1 MPQDNAARCQLYLVV
16 ESDDGAAARLAA
28 ALGAAEVATVLIRA
42 PEGRALEAA
51 AAKTLVE
58 IARRSGVAAL
68 VAGDAALVRAS
79 GADGVHLGS
88 SKNALAEYQAARA
101 ALGAEK
107 IIGIEAGISRHDAM
121 TLAEAG
127 AEYVAFAAPVHLK
140 DRDKGRERRNEFVAW
155 WGDIFQVPCVAFD
168 AETAA
173 EAEWLAQ
180 AGADFVAV
188 TLSAG
193 LSPAD
198 AAGSRRRDCRRHRRR
213 GAGAMRFSRG
223 AWMFSCSRSAREP

>member
-1 MPQDNAARCQLYLVV
+1 MPQDNAAGCQIYLVV
-16 ESDDGAAARLAA
+16 ESGDGAAARLSA
-28 ALGAAEVATVLIRA
+28 ALGAAEVATVFIRA
-42 PEGRALEAA
+42 PEGSALEAA
-51 AAKTLVE
+51 AAKPLVE

-88 SKNALAEYQAARA
+88 SRNALAEYQAARA

-127 AEYVAFAAPVHLK
+127 AEYVAFAAPAHLK

-168 AETAA
+168 VETAA

-198 AAGSRRRDCRRHRRR
+198 AQALVGAI
-213 GAGAMRFSRG
+213 AGAIG
-223 AWMFSCSRSAREP
+223 AVETAQ